1 MNGRSWMVVCAAAA
15 SVVAG
20 TMGAAGARAAQPAAK
35 VALGTAQGKMT
46 LNGQAVVLAHAAAIE
61 APYSWDKT
69 KRAYVVLLTAKPLD
83 AAWFEGVRNPDPM
96 ALMEKI
102 DMGLLVEFGPDQKTF
117 FKFRHP
123 ALDPFVLQP
132 VFTDKAPDVAGPDR
146 VEGTV
151 ANSDAPAEEEFFI
164 RNKPKMGFN
173 FRFNARVMK
182 RFP

>member
-1 MNGRSWMVVCAAAA
+1 MSGWSWIVGWAAAA

-20 TMGAAGARAAQPAAK
+20 TMGAAGARAAQPAK
-35 VALGTAQGKMT
+35 VALGAAEGKLT

-61 APYSWDKT
+61 APYSWANT
-69 KRAYVVLLTAKPLD
+69 KRAHVVLLTAKPLT
-83 AAWFEGVRNPDPM
+83 AAWFEGVRTPDPM
-96 ALMEKI
+96 ALLEKI
-102 DMGLLVEFGPDQKTF
+102 DVGLLVEFGPDGKTF
-117 FKFRHP
+117 FTFRHP
-123 ALDPFVLQP
+123 TLDPFVLKP

-164 RNKPKMGFN
+164 AKKPKMGFN
-173 FRFNARVMK
+173 FRFNAPVRK